1 MGLYLTFDIGI
12 AVLSVIATV
21 LFSYVVTK
29 RRDLRLWLPAYA
41 LITLGQVIA
50 PFSLEKGDIL
60 NTIQLLCSLIGVVL
74 IVGIVF
80 NEYRILT
87 RDNISFKKN
96 AVLMAIAPAAM
107 STLTFSA
114 IMLVVVIV
122 SLFLIIKVYLIKRMP
137 MHLFIVML
145 LSLGIV
151 SLIVAISSGF
161 GMDTVQLEKFLSTIQ
176 QCLMFISGLVALIEL
191 KLMNS
196 TKGIEKS
203 KSALEKVLTKS
214 SETSVQV
221 ANIATELAASASEV
235 NAASEE
241 ISASTQEVSN
251 LIQKQVDKL
260 VQINDKTFK
269 MQMLSQKI
277 TKATQGIQ
285 NIMNIITS
293 ISEQTNL
300 LALNASIEAGRAGE
314 HGRGFAVVAEEV
326 RKLAEES
333 KRNVAHTGE
342 NIQEIITLISDNAN
356 LIIEV
361 SGELELVVVESEG
374 SSTSVEG
381 ISASAEEQ
389 TASMEEITATTN
401 RLSTL
406 VDGLRETLLE
416 YQSKEAQVIKK

>member
-1 MGLYLTFDIGI
+1 MVSYLTFDIGI
-12 AVLSVIATV
+12 AILSALATG

-29 RRDLRLWLPAYA
+29 RRDLRIWLPAYL
-41 LITLGQVIA
+41 LITIGQIIA

-60 NTIQLLCSLIGVVL
+60 NTLQLMCSLLGVFF

-80 NEYRILT
+80 REYRMLS
-87 RDNISFKKN
+87 RSNKKLKKSATIM
-96 AVLMAIAPAAM
+96 AVAPAAV
-107 STLTFSA
+107 STLSISS
-114 IMLVVVIV
+114 IMLVIVIV
-122 SLFLIIKVYLIKRMP
+122 SLFLIIRIYLIKRMP
-137 MHLFIVML
+137 MHLFIIML

-161 GMDTVQLEKFLSTIQ
+161 GTDTVQLEKYLSTIQ
-176 QCLMFISGLVALIEL
+176 QCLMFTSGIVAYIEL
-191 KLMNS
+191 RLMNS
-196 TKGIEKS
+196 TKGIKES
-203 KSALEKVLTKS
+203 KIALEKVLTTS

-277 TKATQGIQ
+277 TKATQGIE
-285 NIMNIITS
+285 NIMKIITS

-333 KRNVAHTGE
+333 KRNVAHTDE
-342 NIQEIITLISDNAN
+342 NIQEIIALINDNAN

-361 SGELELVVVESEG
+361 SADLELAVVESEG

-406 VDGLRETLLE
+406 VDGLRETLLR
-416 YQSKEAQVIKK
+416 YQSNEAQIRK

>member
-1 MGLYLTFDIGI
+1 MVSYLTFDIGI
-12 AVLSVIATV
+12 AILSALATG

-29 RRDLRLWLPAYA
+29 RRDLRIWLPAYL
-41 LITLGQVIA
+41 LITIGQIIA

-60 NTIQLLCSLIGVVL
+60 NTLQLMCSLLGVFF

-80 NEYRILT
+80 REYRMLS
-87 RDNISFKKN
+87 RSNKKLKKSATIM
-96 AVLMAIAPAAM
+96 AVAPAAV
-107 STLTFSA
+107 STLSISS
-114 IMLVVVIV
+114 IMLVIVIV
-122 SLFLIIKVYLIKRMP
+122 SLFLIIRIYLIKRMP
-137 MHLFIVML
+137 MHLFIIML

-161 GMDTVQLEKFLSTIQ
+161 GTDTVQLEKYLSTIQ
-176 QCLMFISGLVALIEL
+176 QCLMFTSGIVAYIEL
-191 KLMNS
+191 RLMNS
-196 TKGIEKS
+196 TKGIKES
-203 KSALEKVLTKS
+203 KIALEKVLTTS

-277 TKATQGIQ
+277 TKATQGIE
-285 NIMNIITS
+285 NIMKIITS

-333 KRNVAHTGE
+333 KRNVAHTDE
-342 NIQEIITLISDNAN
+342 NIQEIIALINDNAN

-361 SGELELVVVESEG
+361 SADLELAVVESEG

-406 VDGLRETLLE
+406 VDGLRETLLR
-416 YQSKEAQVIKK
+416 YQSNEAQIMK

>member
-1 MGLYLTFDIGI
+1 MGFYLTFDVGI
-12 AVLSVIATV
+12 AILSILATI
-21 LFSYVVTK
+21 LFTYVVTK
-29 RRDLRLWLPAYA
+29 RRDLRLWLPAYV
-41 LITLGQVIA
+41 LITIGQVIA

-60 NTIQLLCSLIGVVL
+60 NTMQLMFSLIGVFL
-74 IVGIVF
+74 IVAIVF
-80 NEYRILT
+80 NEYRMLS
-87 RDNISFKKN
+87 RGNVGLRKS
-96 AVLMAIAPAAM
+96 AVLMAITPAAM
-107 STLTFSA
+107 STLSISV
-114 IMLVVVIV
+114 IMLIVVII
-122 SLFLIIKVYLIKRMP
+122 SLFLIIKVYLIKRTP

-145 LSLGIV
+145 LCLGIV

-161 GMDTVQLEKFLSTIQ
+161 GIDTIQLEKYLSTIQ
-176 QCLMFISGLVALIEL
+176 QCLMFISGMVALIEL

-196 TKGIEKS
+196 VKGIEES
-203 KSALEKVLTKS
+203 KFALENVLTTS

-333 KRNVAHTGE
+333 KRNVANTGE
-342 NIQEIITLISDNAN
+342 NIQEIIELINDNAN
-356 LIIEV
+356 LIVEV
-361 SGELELVVVESEG
+361 SGELELAVVESEG
-374 SSTSVEG
+374 SSSSVEG

-406 VDGLRETLLE
+406 VDELRETLLK
-416 YQSKEAQVIKK
+416 YQSNQAQIIKK